1 MIQAIVF
8 DFDGLIIDTE
18 VPIFTAWQQTYAAYG
33 MEMPFAEW
41 EVNIGISGV
50 FDAVG
55 RLEELTG
62 LTLDRES
69 VQADTRARSMAMVVQ
84 QSLLPGVREAI
95 DDAMSLGLKLG
106 VASSSTKEWVEGHL
120 ERLGLRPHFGS
131 VRSRDHV
138 GAKKPDPAVYIA
150 ALQQLGV
157 PANQAVALE
166 DSAHGLHAAKAAGM
180 QCIAVPST
188 HTRHMD
194 FTGADLVV
202 DSLAE
207 HSLQT
212 LLSMLG

>member
-1 MIQAIVF
+1 MIQALIF

-33 MEMPFAEW
+33 KEMPLSEW

-62 LTLDRES
+62 LTLDRDT
-69 VQADTRARSMAMVVQ
+69 VTTDTRARSMAMVVQ
-84 QSLLPGVREAI
+84 QPLLPGVREAI
-95 DDAMSLGLKLG
+95 NDAMALGLKLG
-106 VASSSTKEWVEGHL
+106 VASSSSKEWVEGHL

-138 GAKKPDPAVYIA
+138 GAKKPDPAVYNA
-150 ALQQLGV
+150 ALAQLGV
-157 PANQAVALE
+157 QASNAVALE
-166 DSAHGLHAAKAAGM
+166 DSPHGLHAAKAAGM
-180 QCIAVPST
+180 QCVAVPST
-188 HTRHMD
+188 LTQHMD
-194 FTGADLVV
+194 FTGADLIVN
-202 DSLAE
+202 SLAD

>member
-84 QSLLPGVREAI
+84 QPLLPGVREAI

>member
-1 MIQAIVF
+1 MIQAIIF

-18 VPIFTAWQQTYAAYG
+18 VPIFTAWQQTYATYG
-33 MEMPFAEW
+33 AEMPFAEW

-50 FDAVG
+50 FDAVR

-69 VQADTRARSMAMVVQ
+69 VLMDTRARSMAMVIEQ
-84 QSLLPGVREAI
+84 PLLPGVREVI
-95 DDAMSLGLKLG
+95 DGAVSLGLKLG
-106 VASSSTKEWVEGHL
+106 VASSSTEQWVEGHL
-120 ERLGLRPHFGS
+120 ERLGLRSHFGS
-131 VRSRDHV
+131 VRCRDHV
-138 GAKKPDPAVYIA
+138 GAKKPDPAVYNA

-166 DSAHGLHAAKAAGM
+166 DSAHGLHAALAAGM
-180 QCIAVPST
+180 QCVAVPSILT
-188 HTRHMD
+188 QHMD

-202 DSLAE
+202 NSLAE

-212 LLSMLG
+212 LLSMLE